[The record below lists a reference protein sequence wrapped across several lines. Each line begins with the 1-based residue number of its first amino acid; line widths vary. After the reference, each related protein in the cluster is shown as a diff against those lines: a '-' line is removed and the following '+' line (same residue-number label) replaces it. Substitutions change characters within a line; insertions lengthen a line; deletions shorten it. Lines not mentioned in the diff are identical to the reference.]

1 MSAIPGESGCWP
13 RPNLR
18 RKYYSVL
25 LPLPLSLPI
34 AAFITTT
41 AMTFVFVF
49 DKEGQDRDDGGCT
62 DKRMAPILLPIL
74 LFCQCYFRNRQIH
87 G

>member
-13 RPNLR
+13 RPNPR
-18 RKYYSVL
+18 RKYSVL
-25 LPLPLSLPI
+25 LPLPLLLPI

-41 AMTFVFVF
+41 AIILFF

-74 LFCQCYFRNRQIH
+74 LFCQCYFCNR
-87 G
+87 